1 MLKTGAEAAKIFSAL
16 DVFGCRTCP
25 PR

>member
-1 MLKTGAEAAKIFSAL
+1 MLKTGAEAAKSFSAL